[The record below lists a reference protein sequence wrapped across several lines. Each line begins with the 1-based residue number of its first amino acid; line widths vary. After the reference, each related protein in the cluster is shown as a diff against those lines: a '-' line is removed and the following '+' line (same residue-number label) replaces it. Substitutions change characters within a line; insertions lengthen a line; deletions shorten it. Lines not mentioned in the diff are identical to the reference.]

1 LVMLGNCAD
10 QEVCVTR
17 YFTAIVTFN

>member
-1 LVMLGNCAD
+1 LVVLGNGAD